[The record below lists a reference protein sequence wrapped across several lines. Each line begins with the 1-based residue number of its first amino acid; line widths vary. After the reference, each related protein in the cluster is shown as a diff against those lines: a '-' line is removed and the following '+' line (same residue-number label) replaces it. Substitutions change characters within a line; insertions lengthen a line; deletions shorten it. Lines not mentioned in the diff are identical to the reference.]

1 MKYIFLFI
9 ALIALLASS
18 CKPTCQRWLAKH
30 GHTLRDTVTTYT
42 KVSDTVTVTT
52 QGDTI
57 TLREVLRDT
66 VVRSGK
72 ASIQLQLDTLWRI
85 KYLRATCDPDTVVK
99 YLERFT
105 PTTTIR
111 ETPIVPERIVSKV
124 PWWVWL
130 ALSLLSIAVI
140 ILILKLIFK

>member
-1 MKYIFLFI
+1 M
-9 ALIALLASS
+9 
-18 CKPTCQRWLAKH
+18 
-30 GHTLRDTVTTYT
+30 LRDTVTTYT
-42 KVSDTVTVTT
+42 KVTDTLTLTT

-99 YLERFT
+99 YLERLN
-105 PTTTIR
+105 PVTTIR

-124 PWWVWL
+124 PWWVRL
-130 ALSLLSIAVI
+130 ALCLLSIAVI
-140 ILILKLIFK
+140 ILTLKVIFK